1 MVDYKKYI
9 KEYQDFPIDGVK
21 YLDLNPLYKD
31 GQLRTRLVEDCV
43 AVCRNIDIN
52 KRPLWHSE
60 FDYIGVVESRGYII
74 GSMLAHEL
82 NKGLVL
88 LRSKPNRLPG
98 ETSVVKH
105 TLEYGDA
112 QMEVQNGSGRVLI
125 IDDVLATGGTIGGAV
140 EVLNKGGYNP
150 IGALFLVELTKFDP
164 ILTIPHES
172 IIRY

>member
-1 MVDYKKYI
+1 MEIYKQYI
-9 KEYQDFPIDGVK
+9 EEYKDFPIKGIN
-21 YLDLNPLYKD
+21 YLDLNPLYLQS
-31 GQLRTRLVEDCV
+31 QLRNKLVEDCIQ
-43 AVCRNIDIN
+43 AIKDY
-52 KRPLWHSE
+52 E
-60 FDYIGVVESRGYII
+60 YDYIGAVESRGYMV

-82 NKGLVL
+82 NKGLL
-88 LRSKPNRLPG
+88 LMRSKPNRLPG
-98 ETSVVKH
+98 ETSLVKH
-105 TLEYGDA
+105 TLEYGEA

-125 IDDVLATGGTIGGAV
+125 IDDVLATGGTIGGAI